1 MLADT
6 VVEECGL
13 KVKNMTVGRPT
24 RLIFGIAL
32 PLMLGNI
39 CQQLYTVVDASVVGI
54 GIGMSALAALGAAD
68 WFNWLFVSMAQG
80 MAQGFTIPMA
90 QAFGAEDYPE
100 LRRCVG
106 SAVILAAIA
115 SVVIT
120 VLAIVL
126 IRPVLALLQTPLDI
140 RPMSV
145 SYLTALFAGL
155 PVVMAYNLLA
165 GILRALGD
173 GRSPLYA
180 MIVAAVTNIALD
192 VLFVMGFH
200 WGVASAAVATVIAQ
214 LCSCVFCLFR
224 LRQVEFLRLR
234 REDFRLAAERC
245 GHLIRMG
252 LPVSL
257 QNAIIAVGGMIVQRV
272 VNPLGVT
279 FIAGYT
285 ATNKL
290 YGVLEVAAISY
301 GYAMSTYSGQ
311 NLGARKIDRIG
322 KGVRAGVITGVLTA
336 LVIAAAMFLFGE
348 QIVGMFI
355 DAAEANAAEAT
366 RIACEFLYVMSAFL
380 PVLYV
385 LHVIRS
391 TLQGMGNAI
400 MPMVSGL
407 AEFVMRTGAALLLPA
422 LIGYWGVFYAEVLA
436 WAGADVILIASFFVS
451 YSRLR
456 RLYLPAE
463 RAKEGQA
470 EK

>member
-1 MLADT
+1 MR
-6 VVEECGL
+6 
-13 KVKNMTVGRPT
+13 VKNMTEGRPA

-54 GIGMSALAALGAAD
+54 GIGMSALAALGASD
-68 WFNWLFVSMAQG
+68 WFNWLFISMAQG

-90 QAFGAEDYPE
+90 QAFGAGDYPE
-100 LRRCVG
+100 LRKCVA
-106 SAVILAAIA
+106 SAVVLAAIA
-115 SVVIT
+115 SAIMT
-120 VLAIVL
+120 VLALSL
-126 IRPVLALLQTPLDI
+126 IRPVLGLLQTPQDI

-145 SYLTALFAGL
+145 SYLTALFIGL

-180 MIVAAVTNIALD
+180 MIVAAAVNIALD
-192 VLFVMGFH
+192 VLFVMGFG
-200 WGVASAAVATVIAQ
+200 WGVASAAAATVIAQ
-214 LCSCVFCLFR
+214 VCSCIFCLFR
-224 LRQVEFLRLR
+224 LRQIDFLRLR
-234 REDFRLAAERC
+234 REDFRLAAARC
-245 GHLIRMG
+245 GRLIRMG

-322 KGVRAGVITGVLTA
+322 RGVCAGLVTGVLTA
-336 LVIAAAMFLFGE
+336 IVIAGLMFLFGE
-348 QIVGMFI
+348 QIVGLFI
-355 DAAEANAAEAT
+355 DTTEANAAEAT

-380 PVLYV
+380 PVLYI
-385 LHVIRS
+385 LHVVRS

-407 AEFVMRTGAALLLPA
+407 AEFVMRTGAALILPG

-436 WAGADVILIASFFVS
+436 WAGADVILVATYCVT

-456 RLYLPAE
+456 RQSA
-463 RAKEGQA
+463 QN
-470 EK
+470 

>member
-1 MLADT
+1 MR
-6 VVEECGL
+6 
-13 KVKNMTVGRPT
+13 VKNMTEGRPAS
-24 RLIFGIAL
+24 LIFGIAL
-32 PLMLGNI
+32 PLMFGNI
-39 CQQLYTVVDASVVGI
+39 CQQLYTVVDASVVGR
-54 GIGMSALAALGAAD
+54 GIGVSALAALGAAD

-100 LRRCVG
+100 LRKCVG
-106 SAVILAAIA
+106 SSILLAAAASAVITALA
-115 SVVIT
+115 
-120 VLAIVL
+120 LAL
-126 IRPVLALLQTPLDI
+126 IRPVLGLLETPLDI

-165 GILRALGD
+165 GVLRALGD

-180 MIVAAVTNIALD
+180 MIVAAVVNIALD

-214 LCSCVFCLFR
+214 VCSCIFCLFR
-224 LRQVEFLRLR
+224 LRQVEFLRLG

-245 GHLIRMG
+245 GRLIRMG

-311 NLGARKIDRIG
+311 NLGARKIGRIG
-322 KGVRAGVITGVLTA
+322 KGVRAGLVTGVLTA
-336 LVIAAAMFLFGE
+336 LVIAGAMFLFGR

-355 DAAEANAAEAT
+355 DASEANAVEAT
-366 RIACEFLYVMSAFL
+366 NIACEFLYIMSAFL

-385 LHVIRS
+385 LHVMRS

-400 MPMVSGL
+400 MPMASGI
-407 AEFVMRTGAALLLPA
+407 AEFVMRTGSALILPG

-436 WAGADVILIASFFVS
+436 WAGADVILVAAFCAT

-456 RLYLPAE
+456 KQFARD
-463 RAKEGQA
+463 
-470 EK
+470 